1 MSGFKVIGVVL
12 GSSPLLISA
21 LEHYDTDYVALC
33 KGGIIDPKDM
43 KPLLE
48 DPFRPLWQDSDIKAP
63 AERRL
68 DHTLENFQAQVHS
81 MKEAV
86 EEIRLKLGLGPI
98 IRIDDG
104 PIGKREMIKIAAQF
118 FTHEDS

>member
-1 MSGFKVIGVVL
+1 MHSLAIAL
-12 GSSPLLISA
+12 GTEQTMLRNTCETLL
-21 LEHYDTDYVALC
+21 
-33 KGGIIDPKDM
+33 GGIIDPKDM

-98 IRIDDG
+98 VRLV
-104 PIGKREMIKIAAQF
+104 PR
-118 FTHEDS
+118 